1 MEKKQ
6 NKYFDGTKNMR
17 KKIYVTVMVQ
27 FAADG
32 HILRLAVVGKIKDP
46 HCFRLITDGKP
57 LFTYTSKMIF
67 LIET

>member
-1 MEKKQ
+1 
-6 NKYFDGTKNMR
+6 
-17 KKIYVTVMVQ
+17 MVQ
-27 FAADG
+27 FAADR

-57 LFTYTSKMIF
+57 LFTYTPKMNF